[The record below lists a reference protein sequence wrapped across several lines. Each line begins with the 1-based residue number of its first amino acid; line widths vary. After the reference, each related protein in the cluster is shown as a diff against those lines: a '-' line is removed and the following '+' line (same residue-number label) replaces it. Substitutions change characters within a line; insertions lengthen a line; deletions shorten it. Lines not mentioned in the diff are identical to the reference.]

1 MKESITCV
9 NSIFEQ
15 PWWLDAVA
23 PGQWDVV
30 KIVKDGKTVARLP
43 YTKTKRIG
51 FHLLGMPDY
60 THTLGYWL
68 DETGAKNARKYARRK
83 DLISELIEKLP
94 KGYSVD
100 LALDHTCDY
109 LFPFRWHGFSLHMAY
124 SYRIEDIHDVDLIW
138 NGLADNVRREIKKAQ
153 KTITIEDDHSIE
165 DLILMQKKTFER
177 QGRKHNVSDKLL
189 SRLDAALVEHNARKL
204 LCAVDTEKRIHAAS
218 YFVYDSNCCY
228 YLAGGGDSELRTS
241 GAASLLMW
249 EGIKFAATVSKSF
262 DFEGS
267 MIEPIER
274 FFRAFGGVP
283 TPYWRVTK
291 FNIPLSVADY
301 MKPKI
306 KRLIGWK

>member
-1 MKESITCV
+1 
-9 NSIFEQ
+9 
-15 PWWLDAVA
+15 
-23 PGQWDVV
+23 
-30 KIVKDGKTVARLP
+30 
-43 YTKTKRIG
+43 
-51 FHLLGMPDY
+51 
-60 THTLGYWL
+60 
-68 DETGAKNARKYARRK
+68 
-83 DLISELIEKLP
+83 
-94 KGYSVD
+94 
-100 LALDHTCDY
+100 
-109 LFPFRWHGFSLHMAY
+109 
-124 SYRIEDIHDVDLIW
+124 
-138 NGLADNVRREIKKAQ
+138 
-153 KTITIEDDHSIE
+153 
-165 DLILMQKKTFER
+165 MQKKTFER
-177 QGRKHNVSDKLL
+177 PGRKHNVSDKLL
-189 SRLDAALVEHNARKL
+189 SRLDAALIEHNARKL